1 MRRRRKKAMKQY
13 AFGIDVGGTTIKA
26 GLFNITGKLVEK
38 WEIPTRTEN
47 SGANILDDIADTVLN
62 KMQQKAIIPSMVLG
76 IGIGIPGPVD
86 EKGIVRGCVNL
97 GWGNVNVEREL
108 AKKTGLIVNA
118 GNDAN
123 VAALGECWKGAAKG
137 AKNSIMVTLGTGVGG
152 GMVIGGK
159 VLPGVHGASGEIG
172 HMKISDIE
180 TEKCNCGNSGCLE
193 QFTSATGIVR
203 MTKKELKESDVPSVL
218 REKEDITAK
227 DVLDAAK
234 AGDKLAEKVLEDTGD
249 KLGKAL
255 AYISCVCDPEVFVIG
270 GGVSKAGEILRAS
283 IEAGFQKYAF
293 HACKETKVVLAT
305 LGNDAGIYGS
315 VKLLLNE

>member
-1 MRRRRKKAMKQY
+1 MKQY

-26 GLFNITGKLVEK
+26 GLFNITGSLIEK

-47 SGANILDDIADTVLN
+47 SGEKILDDIADTILN
-62 KMQQKAIIPSMVLG
+62 KMQENSIIPEVVLG

-97 GWGNVNVEREL
+97 GWQDVELEYEL
-108 AKKTGLIVNA
+108 RNKTGLIVRA

-137 AKNSIMVTLGTGVGG
+137 AKNSVMVTLGTGVGG

-172 HMKISDIE
+172 HIKISDTE
-180 TEKCNCGNSGCLE
+180 TEVCNCGNVGCLE

-203 MTKKELKESDVPSVL
+203 MTKKELKEGDLPSLL

-234 AGDKLAEKVLEDTGD
+234 AGDKLAEKILEDTGD

-255 AYISCVCDPEVFVIG
+255 SYISCVCDPEVFVIG